1 MQLTAMPITDSATI
15 RQRRVE
21 YLRTLSAPLDGWWEG
36 TAIARSAF
44 WAIGADGHDAG
55 HFCLD
60 ADNVLL
66 RFALTADYQPQAT
79 AIFDWLLA
87 EHGIGQA
94 IVSTIESPY
103 FAQCLD
109 RQRTIAPHSYL
120 FHDARRV
127 PVPPDLARYQ
137 FRQADPRD
145 LAAIVDFYRVNA
157 DATGD
162 GAVRFLRERLD
173 RDELFG
179 LYDGARQL
187 ASGECIPS
195 QLQPPYADL
204 GMVVAR
210 EARGQGLARATMIHM
225 KAHCSAHGWQP
236 ICSCAFDNAASKG
249 AIERAGFSSDHR
261 LVTVSFAEAAQ

>member
-1 MQLTAMPITDSATI
+1 MQLTATPIADPNLI
-15 RQRRVE
+15 HQCRVA

-44 WAIGADGHDAG
+44 WAIQADSHDAG
-55 HFCLD
+55 HFCLN

-66 RFALTADYQPQAT
+66 RFALTADRQPQAT

-87 EHGIGQA
+87 THGIGQA

-109 RQRTIAPHSYL
+109 RQRKIAPHSFL
-120 FHDARRV
+120 FHDTQRV
-127 PVPPDLARYQ
+127 PVPPGLERYQ
-137 FRQADPRD
+137 FRQADTRD
-145 LAAIVDFYRVNA
+145 LAAIVEFYRVNA

-162 GAVRFLRERLD
+162 GAVAFLRERLD
-173 RDELFG
+173 RNELFG

-204 GMVVAR
+204 GIVVAR
-210 EARGQGLARATMIHM
+210 EARGQGLARTTLIHM
-225 KAHCSAHGWQP
+225 KSHCYTHGWQP
-236 ICSCAFDNAASKG
+236 ICSCAADNVASKG

-261 LVTVSFAEAAQ
+261 LVTVSFVEAAQ